1 MYKLKGNLL
10 ANIKDRLVKMS
21 KNKFKDL
28 NVIAY
33 YKCLEDNLS
42 NLEELIISSEYKEHD
57 LSITKDEESG
67 VYTIKVMFLYNVPNI
82 VFHLNFV
89 VYEDIAGKDY
99 RLEVIKTEEMGYFD
113 YDVNNQEYENAEEL
127 QCIKD
132 TIESK
137 LIEQIAF
144 EEQYIEMRRNNLIN
158 LKMKLA
164 KLTA

>member
-1 MYKLKGNLL
+1 MKLKGNLL
-10 ANIKDRLVKMS
+10 TNIKNYLTKMS
-21 KNKFKDL
+21 KNRFKDL

-33 YKCLEDNLS
+33 YKCLEDNLNS
-42 NLEELIISSEYKEHD
+42 LEELIISSEYKEHD

-89 VYEDIAGKDY
+89 EYEDIAGKDY